1 MSRVVTLARCMT
13 LSSALEESLSLRAR
27 WGYHSGMTH
36 APIRFGNIMLGP
48 GARVVGTVSQAAT
61 LAELATG
68 SERNCDIVEIR
79 LDLIG
84 ANTPHWIDQAKA
96 IEGQGLPVIVTIRLA
111 EEGGEWRQ
119 PDLSRLPLFE
129 SALRQLTAADIE
141 LRSPLADKVS
151 ALAYQRRRPLIVSY
165 HDFKKTPSRDE
176 LKKVMMGA
184 ANYGTIVKIATF
196 TKTEAD
202 VATLR
207 TLFQGTCSA
216 AICVMGMGPMGP
228 QTRTEFSKLGSCLVY
243 GYLDAPIAPG
253 QVAARDLMQE
263 LGGQKAG

>member
-1 MSRVVTLARCMT
+1 M
-13 LSSALEESLSLRAR
+13 
-27 WGYHSGMTH
+27 GGMTH
-36 APIRFGNIMLGP
+36 TPIRFGNIMLGP

-61 LAELATG
+61 LAQLATG
-68 SERNCDIVEIR
+68 TERNCDIVEIR

-84 ANTPHWIDQAKA
+84 SDTPHWIEQAKA
-96 IEGQGLPVIVTIRLA
+96 IEGRGMPVIVTIRLV
-111 EEGGEWRQ
+111 EEGGQWRQ
-119 PDLSRLPLFE
+119 ADSSRLPLFE

-141 LRSPLADKVS
+141 LRSPLVEKVS
-151 ALAYQRRRPLIVSY
+151 KLAYQRRRPLIVSY

-184 ANYGTIVKIATF
+184 ANYGTIVKIVTQ
-196 TKTEAD
+196 TNTEAD

-207 TLFQGTCSA
+207 TVFQGTCTA
-216 AICVMGMGPMGP
+216 ALCVMGMGPLGP
-228 QTRTEFSKLGSCLVY
+228 QTRTEFSKLGSCLTY

-263 LGGQKAG
+263 LGGQHAG